1 MQQELK
7 AASADAPAVEPPH
20 RQVRCVAACGAA
32 LALLAIALMIVAVVQ
47 NWVIVPTD
55 RVLWGPL
62 AMLAF
67 MLALLWS
74 GIALVRRRSE
84 IAILVF
90 LLSALLGLPFTIFGL
105 AIMYSD

>member
-7 AASADAPAVEPPH
+7 AASADATAVDPPPWPL
-20 RQVRCVAACGAA
+20 RCAAVCGAA
-32 LALLAIALMIVAVVQ
+32 LAVLAIAMMVMAVVQ

-74 GIALVRRRSE
+74 GISLARRLSD
-84 IAILVF
+84 IAYLVF
-90 LLSALLGLPFTIFGL
+90 MTSALLGLPFTLFGL
-105 AIMYSD
+105 ALMYSD

>member
-7 AASADAPAVEPPH
+7 AASADTPAVARPH
-20 RQVRCVAACGAA
+20 WAMRCVAACGAA
-32 LALLAIALMIVAVVQ
+32 LAALAIALMAVAVVQ
-47 NWVIVPTD
+47 NWVTVPTD
-55 RVLWGPL
+55 RVLWAPL

-74 GIALVRRRSE
+74 GITLIRRRSE

-90 LLSALLGLPFTIFGL
+90 LLSALLGLPFTLFGL

>member
-7 AASADAPAVEPPH
+7 AASADAPAMDRPH
-20 RQVRCVAACGAA
+20 WTLRCVAACGAA
-32 LALLAIALMIVAVVQ
+32 LAALAIVLMAMAVVQ
-47 NWVIVPTD
+47 NWVTVPTD

-74 GIALVRRRSE
+74 GISLAWRLSDV
-84 IAILVF
+84 AFLVF
-90 LLSALLGLPFTIFGL
+90 MLSALLGLPFTLFGL